1 MDRPAGAL
9 AGSAQGFSAR
19 LAGQMIARLVSF
31 AAAHAPS
38 RWSGAS
44 AGDWRAGWVSAV
56 VILPQTVVLATL
68 AGMPPETGVYT
79 SVFPVIVAALLG
91 SSPRLLSGPNTAVAV
106 MLAAALTPL
115 ATPYGRICCARP
127 HAHRDGGAGATAR

>member
-1 MDRPAGAL
+1 
-9 AGSAQGFSAR
+9 
-19 LAGQMIARLVSF
+19 MIAGLL
-31 AAAHAPS
+31 APL
-38 RWSGAS
+38 RAVLPRHWNKTW

-56 VILPQTVVLATL
+56 VMLPQTVVLATL

-79 SVFPVIVAALLG
+79 SIFPVIVAALLG

-115 ATPYGRICCARP
+115 ATPYSGEYVAL
-127 HAHRDGGAGATAR
+127 ALTLTAMV